1 MHAHVYEHATQLV
14 RHTPINFAYF
24 FLKNIL
30 LFKHLGVNADRHCL
44 LRGVTTVVDAGSAG
58 AMTLEGLRRYVCD
71 RSRTRVLALL
81 HVAAHGMAAAG
92 CADAGIGGESDH
104 LNQLNVRGG
113 NYKTK
118 CNTGSRNTA
127 AATKKCAGSK
137 INNGNNPTKTDY

>member
-14 RHTPINFAYF
+14 RRTPKFCLF
-24 FLKNIL
+24 FLKKKYYF
-30 LFKHLGVNADRHCL
+30 FKHLGVNADRHCL

-81 HVAAHGMAAAG
+81 HLAAHGLAAAG

-104 LNQLNVRGG
+104 LNQINVREGG
-113 NYKTK
+113 LQ
-118 CNTGSRNTA
+118 
-127 AATKKCAGSK
+127 
-137 INNGNNPTKTDY
+137 DEM